1 MLVST
6 HPKGNDTGSTS
17 PPWQWQCQ
25 QLREMIEVMWW
36 RFPMDYKLSLHAA
49 FAAPLGVPNGTPS
62 CYSVQL
68 AIRQHASQL
77 RTSIAHHIQ
86 HAPRMTMQREAAYFI
101 LDQQWKQ
108 ISAANREILAGFI
121 GCNIVG
127 NQPPLCTNY
136 ESIFCDYLYCL
147 TTAAKNMARN

>member
-1 MLVST
+1 
-6 HPKGNDTGSTS
+6 
-17 PPWQWQCQ
+17 
-25 QLREMIEVMWW
+25 
-36 RFPMDYKLSLHAA
+36 MDYKLTLHST
-49 FAAPLGVPNGTPS
+49 FAAPLGAPNGTPS

-86 HAPRMTMQREAAYFI
+86 YAPQIAMQKEAAYFI

-108 ISAANREILAGFI
+108 ISVANREILAGFMGRSNKVI
-121 GCNIVG
+121 G
-127 NQPPLCTNY
+127 NQLPLCANY

-147 TTAAKNMARN
+147 IAAKNMARN